1 MMRLELITFP
11 VKDVKFGKQ
20 TAYKEG
26 VLEIDKQE
34 LIALVLHDK
43 KIASANLD
51 VAFPGDQTRIAFIR
65 SVVEPRIK
73 VSGSGCVFP
82 GILGPVETVGD
93 GRTHRLSGFTVMA
106 SVQYQTMIKMGISS
120 GTIGLVDMWGPGAEV
135 TPLGRLINLV
145 LVLKLIDGVTELE
158 AHSAIELA
166 QFKVA
171 HRLAETTRHKT
182 SEMVD
187 VFELFDVDPSLP
199 RIVYNICFISQ
210 RVAPHSGIAFYGFPV
225 REGLPI
231 FIHPNELLDGA
242 VTPDARTGAAWQPQC
257 WAWMNQ
263 PIVLRLMKEHGQRIN
278 FLGVILQRTSFE
290 TELGKQVSAAC
301 ASQMA
306 KLMRADGA
314 IISGMCGVGN
324 IFIGAAMTLQAYER
338 KGIKTVMLHPE
349 QGGEV
354 DRPLVFYA
362 PEADAMV
369 STGELN
375 RVLKLPAP
383 VKVIGCE
390 HSQIIAGTSGEP
402 PSSPWS
408 ELTLDKL
415 HAVTEGADWW
425 GRMNFMCKPY

>member
-1 MMRLELITFP
+1 MKLELVSFP
-11 VKDVKFGKQ
+11 VREVKFGKQ
-20 TAYKEG
+20 TAYREG
-26 VLEIDKQE
+26 VLEIDKEE
-34 LIALVLHDK
+34 LIALVLQDK
-43 KIASANLD
+43 KIASAGLD
-51 VAFPGDQTRIAFIR
+51 VAFPGDHTRITFVR
-65 SVVEPRIK
+65 GVVEPRVK
-73 VSGSGCVFP
+73 VSGPGCVFP
-82 GILGPVETVGD
+82 GILGPVETVGE

-106 SVQYQTMIKMGISS
+106 SAQYQTMIKMGISS
-120 GTIGLVDMWGPGAEV
+120 GTVGLVDMWGPGAEV
-135 TPLGRLINLV
+135 TPFGSLINLV
-145 LVLKLIDGVTELE
+145 LVLKLVNGVTELE

-166 QFKVA
+166 QFNVA
-171 HRLAETTRHKT
+171 HRLAETTRDKT
-182 SEMVD
+182 SERVD

-199 RIVYNICFISQ
+199 RIVYNLCFISQ

-231 FIHPNELLDGA
+231 FIHPNELLEGA

-257 WAWMNQ
+257 WAWMNH
-263 PIVLRLMKEHGQRIN
+263 PIVLRLMKEHGKRLN

-290 TELGKQVSAAC
+290 TELGKKVSAAS

-306 KLMRADGA
+306 RLMRADGA
-314 IISGMCGVGN
+314 ILTGMCGVGN
-324 IFIGAAMTLQAYER
+324 IFIGAAMTLQAYEK

-375 RVLKLPAP
+375 RALKLLVPA
-383 VKVIGCE
+383 KVIGCE
-390 HSQIIAGTSGEP
+390 PGQLIAGTPGEP
-402 PSSPWS
+402 ASSPWS
-408 ELTLDKL
+408 GLTLDKL

-425 GRMNFMCKPY
+425 GRMNLTCRLY